1 MRTEKVTREEMWA
14 KQRLS
19 ASEVDYG
26 IWERDK
32 AVLHQMSKLSR
43 SCMFVVDVHTC
54 RYAFASFRFVDL
66 LGYDSHK
73 IATLEKQGDYLESR
87 IHPDD
92 RSQLE
97 ALQVSLAK
105 FIYSLPPGQRNDY
118 CNIYGFRVRNAK
130 QQYVQVV
137 SKHQVLEQSRN
148 GKAWLILGSMDIAP
162 AQKASGRVDCT
173 VLNLGSGELFS
184 PVMCAEPE
192 PPAVLSPRE
201 LEILLLIRR
210 GFLSKE
216 IAHKLDLS
224 IYTVHN
230 HRKNILAKLHVDT
243 IIEAINKAG
252 DYGIIG

>member
-1 MRTEKVTREEMWA
+1 MTREEMWA

-19 ASEVDYG
+19 ASDVDYE

-32 AVLHQMSKLSR
+32 AQLHQMSKLSR
-43 SCMFVVDVHTC
+43 SCMFVVDVYTC
-54 RYAFASFRFVDL
+54 RYAFASSRFVDL
-66 LGYDSHK
+66 LGYDSRK
-73 IATLEKQGDYLESR
+73 IATLERQGDYLESR

-97 ALQVSLAK
+97 ALQVSLGK
-105 FIYSLPPGQRNDY
+105 FIYSLPAGQRNDY

-137 SKHQVLEQSRN
+137 SKHHVLEQSRD
-148 GKAWLILGSMDIAP
+148 GKAWLILGSLDIAP

-173 VLNLGSGELFS
+173 VLNLKNGEFFS
-184 PVMCAEPE
+184 TDSFPVPG
-192 PPAVLSPRE
+192 PPVILTPRE
-201 LEILLLIRR
+201 LEILRLIRR

-230 HRKNILAKLHVDT
+230 HRKNILAKLDADNV
-243 IIEAINKAG
+243 IEAINKAG
-252 DYGIIG
+252 DYGITD